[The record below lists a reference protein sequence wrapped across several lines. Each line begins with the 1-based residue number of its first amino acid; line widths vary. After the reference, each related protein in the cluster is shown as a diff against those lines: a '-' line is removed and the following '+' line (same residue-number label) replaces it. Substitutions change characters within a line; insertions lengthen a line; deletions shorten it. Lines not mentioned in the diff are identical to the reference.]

1 METTTQK
8 PPTSTGDGRGEGSV
22 SKRTGASAERN
33 DPKPIQASWEESK
46 PESSGADLLAADG
59 SPISIEREE
68 GQTMEGI
75 RELGRSASESWRK
88 LSAAA
93 GETAKKNPTATA
105 LGALAVGLIAGA
117 TIGALLARD

>member
-8 PPTSTGDGRGEGSV
+8 PPTSPGDGRGEGSV
-22 SKRTGASAERN
+22 SHRAGASTDRN
-33 DPKPIQASWEESK
+33 EPKPPQSSREEPK
-46 PESSGADLLAADG
+46 TEAPGSGLLAADG
-59 SPISIEREE
+59 SSLSIGDGERRA
-68 GQTMEGI
+68 MEGI
-75 RELGRSASESWRK
+75 REFGRSAGDSWRK

-93 GETAKKNPTATA
+93 EKTARKNPTGTA